1 MELSSITAVTPSSDR
16 SASAKGKASSESA
29 PFADSLRRVAA
40 EKSPRPAAQEGAS
53 AAKASDS
60 ESNRRPADEVANGA
74 GQRPA
79 DESAAAGAGDSAA
92 ATAPVLQPLDEGD
105 MSRLRAILS
114 SLSPAAGD
122 PSSGTKDVDDGSGSP
137 DGEALA
143 AMVAGLSLAMAS
155 QPLTPS
161 VAGGAGT
168 ATLPRGGQPVPAQ
181 LALKVTATAP
191 TAGDAAAI
199 GAPATEGDQGDASDR
214 PKASSGQPGFG
225 GLLSAI
231 DSRRSDGAM
240 PGANPGMTATNGQMP
255 VTPGTPDNAAVTT
268 ASQIGDAASIG
279 LPERSAQDAGPA
291 PTPRSDIGALTN
303 ATAAPSSAASPATA
317 SAATPGFV
325 NAPVQ
330 SPQWPASFGQQ
341 VLQMHQRGDQQMSL
355 RLHPQE
361 LGPLSV
367 SLTVQDQQAQLQI
380 LSAHAPV
387 RAAVEAAIPQL
398 RQALADSGI
407 ALGEAMVSDQ
417 GHFQQGQSSG
427 DDRPHR
433 GAGAAGSLL
442 TASGIDPVDDV
453 AVRNLTLTDN
463 GNINL
468 YA

>member
-1 MELSSITAVTPSSDR
+1 MELSSINAVTPPSDR
-16 SASAKGKASSESA
+16 SASTRDKAATESV

-40 EKSPRPAAQEGAS
+40 EKLPQPTAQGGAS
-53 AAKASDS
+53 AQQAPSPD
-60 ESNRRPADEVANGA
+60 ANGRPGEEVVDGA
-74 GQRPA
+74 AQRPA
-79 DESAAAGAGDSAA
+79 DESAAAGAGTSD
-92 ATAPVLQPLDEGD
+92 ATTASISQAPDEED

-114 SLSPAAGD
+114 SLSPTAGD
-122 PSSGTKDVDDGSGSP
+122 QSSGTKDVDEGSSAP
-137 DGEALA
+137 DAEALA
-143 AMVAGLSLAMAS
+143 AMVAGLPLAMAS
-155 QPLTPS
+155 HPLDPPAAS
-161 VAGGAGT
+161 GAG
-168 ATLPRGGQPVPAQ
+168 AALSRGEHPALAQ
-181 LALKVTATAP
+181 LVLKATDTTP
-191 TAGDAAAI
+191 TANGAAVI
-199 GAPATEGDQGDASDR
+199 GAPATEGDQVDASDR

-231 DSRRSDGAM
+231 DSRHSDGAM
-240 PGANPGMTATNGQMP
+240 PGANPGMTAT
-255 VTPGTPDNAAVTT
+255 PGAPDNAAVTT

-279 LPERSAQDAGPA
+279 LPERNAQDAGPV

-317 SAATPGFV
+317 STATPGFV

-361 LGPLSV
+361 LGPLNV
-367 SLTVQDQQAQLQI
+367 SLTVQDQQAQLQV

-427 DDRPHR
+427 DDHPHR
-433 GAGAAGSLL
+433 RAGAAGSVL
-442 TASGIDPVDDV
+442 TASGIKSIDDV
-453 AVRNLTLTDN
+453 TVRSLTLTDN